1 MELSEEVIKSLS
13 RQQKI
18 EAIKLLREETGMGLA
33 EAKKEVEEY
42 VQAHPEL
49 LHSQQSVVE
58 RNDSVLSSENIIS
71 TIKTVAVIGTFV
83 WMMINSVSVA
93 GSLIILFNE
102 NGYRKGTFTVEN
114 IYYHNDHESG
124 LSWGFDGKL
133 EGKKIRMLAPDM
145 ADGKSLNKRGLQQLY
160 PNDTKLMVLYN
171 PDVTLTLFQKRS
183 LNIIPYVSDIVEKE
197 IDIISWWG
205 KFCILPFVIMLF
217 LSSRKIPGKER
228 A

>member
-1 MELSEEVIKSLS
+1 MQLSDEVIESLS

-33 EAKKEVEEY
+33 EAKKAVEEY
-42 VQAHPEL
+42 MQTHPEL

-58 RNDSVLSSENIIS
+58 RNRSTLSSENIIS
-71 TIKTVAVIGTFV
+71 SIKTIAVIGTFV

-102 NGYRKGTFTVEN
+102 NGYQQKTFTVEN

-124 LSWGFDGKL
+124 LTWGFDGKL
-133 EGKKIRMLAPDM
+133 EGIKIRMLAPYL
-145 ADGKSLNKRGLQQLY
+145 ADGKSLNKRGLQQLN
-160 PNDTKLMVLYN
+160 PNDTKLMVFYN
-171 PDVTLTLFQKRS
+171 PDVTKTLFQKRS

-197 IDIISWWG
+197 LNNISWWG
-205 KFCILPFVIMLF
+205 KFCVLPFIIVLF
-217 LSSRKIPGKER
+217 LSSRKTPSKKRE
-228 A
+228 